1 MEECTTGQAAMLR
14 TEMSLVLVSTLSAMA
29 TSRNAHRKGGIFCKK
44 YTRILSIIFLKK
56 NTGCFKKML
65 LTDFLALFLLGKCLN
80 KKQYFLNP

>member
-1 MEECTTGQAAMLR
+1 MYNWSGRHAPDWDEPGAGLYPLR
-14 TEMSLVLVSTLSAMA
+14 HGHIPQRSQE
-29 TSRNAHRKGGIFCKK
+29 GGNILQEIHKN
-44 YTRILSIIFLKK
+44 LSIIFLKK